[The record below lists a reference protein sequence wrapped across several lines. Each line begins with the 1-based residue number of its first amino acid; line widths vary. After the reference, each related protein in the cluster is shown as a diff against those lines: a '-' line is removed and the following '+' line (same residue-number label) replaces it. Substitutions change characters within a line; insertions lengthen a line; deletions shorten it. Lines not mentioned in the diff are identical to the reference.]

1 VNQTAGDILWH
12 AGVRPG
18 TLFEMGS
25 DTNETRNVGVVHAS
39 PLMRDGMVGQL
50 IRQPGVNV
58 VGTFPDGR
66 SAADA
71 GLPDDVILL
80 YDHGT
85 SQRDGAAVMDDLR
98 ARLPRAKVLIFGVS
112 DTDQAILDCVRAGT
126 AGCVLYDASADDLL
140 KAIGAVAHGTPPV
153 SPRVV
158 TTLFSYVASLE
169 HGDFTPPPTALTPR
183 EEQILQLVAEG
194 MSNKEIAQTLYLQP
208 QTVKNYV
215 HQVLQKLNLN
225 NRLKL
230 IRHLKSRR
238 Q

>member
-1 VNQTAGDILWH
+1 MESLA
-12 AGVRPG
+12 
-18 TLFEMGS
+18 
-25 DTNETRNVGVVHAS
+25 NETRNVGVVHAS
-39 PLMRDGMVGQL
+39 PLVRDGIVGQL
-50 IRQPGVNV
+50 KRRPGVNL

-71 GLPDDVILL
+71 GLPADIILL
-80 YDHGT
+80 YDYGT

-98 ARLPRAKVLIFGVS
+98 ARLPGAKVLIFGVS

-140 KAIGAVAHGTPPV
+140 KAIGSVALGTPPV
-153 SPRVV
+153 SPRIV

-194 MSNKEIAQTLYLQP
+194 MTNKEIGQTLYLQP

-225 NRLKL
+225 NRLEL

-238 Q
+238 HL